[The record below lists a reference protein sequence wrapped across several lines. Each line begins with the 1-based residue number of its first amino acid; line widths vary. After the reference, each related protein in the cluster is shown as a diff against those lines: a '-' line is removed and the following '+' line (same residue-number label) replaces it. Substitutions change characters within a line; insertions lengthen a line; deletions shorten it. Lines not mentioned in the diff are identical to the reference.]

1 MRMRET
7 PRSLSIYF
15 VVVGIFGVLVF
26 IGELTRLEQAE
37 RNLFVI
43 LFLLSGIGFSCAF
56 LYFGFSL
63 KSNLVNSP
71 RRVTRVLFANM
82 VYLGVFIALSLFA
95 GGVAE
100 AIKFSFGLLVTWY
113 LIRNVRRLSSELAAE
128 KTVA

>member
-1 MRMRET
+1 MRET

-15 VVVGIFGVLVF
+15 VVVGIFGVLGL
-26 IGELTRLEQAE
+26 IGELTRLGQAE

-43 LFLLSGIGFSCAF
+43 LFLLPGIGFSCAL

-71 RRVTRVLFANM
+71 RRVTRVLFASM

-100 AIKFSFGLLVTWY
+100 AIKFSFGFLVTWY